1 MTHDEI
7 CTEIAGELED
17 MARWLSKGELS
28 PGQFRS
34 LLTSLEKKKLGRFG
48 MKLSS
53 EISIE
58 GVVHFTLRF
67 AENEELCASMDVD
80 PITGKLA
87 IQHACA

>member
-7 CTEIAGELED
+7 CTELSGELEK

-28 PGQFRS
+28 PGQFRT
-34 LLTSLEKKKLGRFG
+34 LLNVLERKKLKGFG
-48 MKLSS
+48 MKLDS
-53 EISIE
+53 EISID

-67 AENEELCASMDVD
+67 ADTGEHCANMDVD

-87 IQHACA
+87 IQHAC